1 VIYFYPKDDTPGC
14 TMEALDFTD
23 LQPEFDA
30 AETDVVGISRDT
42 CTSHG
47 AFRDKYGL
55 NVQLLADTEGEA
67 CEAYGVWRE
76 KEAHGEKRMGIVRS
90 TFIVDKGGVIRHATL
105 RRQAQGPCRPD
116 PGTGPGALTRDRGRL
131 VECSRRRPGE
141 CGGQGPRRPVARART
156 PVEHLLEDR
165 VANRPRAIA
174 LRARTR
180 RAA

>member
-1 VIYFYPKDDTPGC
+1 MLQPGDHAPAFSLPNADMARVSLDRLLGQRNLVIYFYPKDDTPGC

-90 TFIVDKGGVIRHATL
+90 TFVVDKGGVIRHAL
-105 RRQAQGPCRPD
+105 YDVKPKGHAAHILELVQA
-116 PGTGPGALTRDRGRL
+116 L
-131 VECSRRRPGE
+131 
-141 CGGQGPRRPVARART
+141 
-156 PVEHLLEDR
+156 
-165 VANRPRAIA
+165 
-174 LRARTR
+174 
-180 RAA
+180 